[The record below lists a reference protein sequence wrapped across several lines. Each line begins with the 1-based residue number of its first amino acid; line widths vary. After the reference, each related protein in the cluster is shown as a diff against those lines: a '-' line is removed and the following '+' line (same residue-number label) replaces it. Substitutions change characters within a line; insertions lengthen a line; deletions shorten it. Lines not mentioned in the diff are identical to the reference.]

1 MKQSEAREQR
11 DPSALW
17 RGLAKA
23 ALAIALPSL
32 TLIFTLARIARRAAT
47 TRLQRLVRSLPTRPY
62 ACIGIVLPRGA
73 SACFV
78 RTSWVRCLF
87 AVFVFLTCTLGLF
100 VLTRPAA
107 EGLSASLGNLT
118 LQALVSVGAA
128 LPGMFISVIISLLA
142 WIATQLSRETFN

>member
-1 MKQSEAREQR
+1 M
-11 DPSALW
+11 W

-47 TRLQRLVRSLPTRPY
+47 TRLQRLVRSLPTTALRTR
-62 ACIGIVLPRGA
+62 IGIVLPRGA
-73 SACFV
+73 SAWFV
-78 RTSWVRCLF
+78 PTSWALCLF